1 MLASSTEPECGGTQ
15 SNDGIVVQ
23 VWPAQRQQQSRDVE
37 QEKYT
42 QTGTSD
48 LQKTKVKLRAWRC
61 ECVSVWACAC
71 VSQSEHVQITL
82 TNAMVMRQTCW
93 GFFSLPWIIVSG
105 CILLWEFE
113 STQYCFR
120 IVWFVHSAH
129 FGTWC
134 FIDKRD
140 KMLYTRWRVCAQ
152 SRWEAT
158 QTLVTGIEKPR
169 LEKSFVELHSLA
181 APSW

>member
-140 KMLYTRWRVCAQ
+140 KMCACTRAGVYVRNRDGRLLRPLWPELKSRGWR
-152 SRWEAT
+152 
-158 QTLVTGIEKPR
+158 
-169 LEKSFVELHSLA
+169 SL
-181 APSW
+181 SSNYIV